1 MNENYGFFGCRIC
14 FLNLIWPPSAV
25 CMRVH
30 SILTGGEGKHGVPRI
45 AIIGDKKNNYSS
57 ILSPIFIQILR
68 ETHVCMLNNM
78 ELSKTGYEHSDWRAT
93 GWSKSQETAI
103 QLPDAEHYGHD
114 RILKMDMYITTPC
127 LGHGYILI
135 W

>member
-1 MNENYGFFGCRIC
+1 M
-14 FLNLIWPPSAV
+14 
-25 CMRVH
+25 
-30 SILTGGEGKHGVPRI
+30 
-45 AIIGDKKNNYSS
+45 
-57 ILSPIFIQILR
+57 Q
-68 ETHVCMLNNM
+68 
-78 ELSKTGYEHSDWRAT
+78 LSKTGYEHSDWRAT

-135 W
+135 WKLTKLKNAPENLIFKPI